1 MSFSLTRKMESSV
14 DKDKVFG
21 DFLTNL
27 SKAFHCFNHELLIMK
42 LNAYGFTITALQ
54 LVHDYC

>member
-21 DFLTNL
+21 HFLTNL
-27 SKAFHCFNHELLIMK
+27 SKAFHCFNHEPLIMK